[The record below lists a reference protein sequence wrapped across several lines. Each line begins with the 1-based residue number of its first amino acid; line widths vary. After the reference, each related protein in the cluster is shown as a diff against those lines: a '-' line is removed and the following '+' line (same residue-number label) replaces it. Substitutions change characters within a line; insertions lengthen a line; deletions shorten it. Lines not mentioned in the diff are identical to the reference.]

1 MLHAELLSRN
11 ILTGRRVYLIRYIP
25 KRDFGEPFDWAFTLI
40 QPHHCSSTVTIKGLS
55 GEAFTRSGWKA
66 INDLLLDMGFKRA
79 KAQRRGKWRCYPV
92 VG

>member
-40 QPHHCSSTVTIKGLS
+40 QPQHCRFC
-55 GEAFTRSGWKA
+55 A
-66 INDLLLDMGFKRA
+66 LLNKVIPGMKVSIELGGA
-79 KAQRRGKWRCYPV
+79 
-92 VG
+92 